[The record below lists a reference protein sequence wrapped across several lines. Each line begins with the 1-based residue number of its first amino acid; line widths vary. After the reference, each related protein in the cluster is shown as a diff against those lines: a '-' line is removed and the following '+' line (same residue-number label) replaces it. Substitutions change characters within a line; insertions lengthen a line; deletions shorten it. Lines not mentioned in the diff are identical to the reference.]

1 MNPIIKYEMAHGSSN
16 IINNDEDVIGLD
28 SVPDIDEDFYDQNS
42 NKYQNLMNKQQYL
55 LRKNIQKLICKT
67 VNGNIKTK
75 DNLRL

>member
-1 MNPIIKYEMAHGSSN
+1 MNPIIKYEMAHVSSN

>member
-1 MNPIIKYEMAHGSSN
+1 MNPIIKYELAHVSSN
-16 IINNDEDVIGLD
+16 IINIDEDDIGFD

-55 LRKNIQKLICKT
+55 LRKNIKKLICKT